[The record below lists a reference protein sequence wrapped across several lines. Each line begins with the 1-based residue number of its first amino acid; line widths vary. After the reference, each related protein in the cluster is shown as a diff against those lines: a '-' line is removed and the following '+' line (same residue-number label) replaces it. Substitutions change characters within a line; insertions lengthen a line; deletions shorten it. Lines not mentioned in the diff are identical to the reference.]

1 MTALSQSLA
10 DALGIETVA
19 VPQALLSAL
28 PTAIALAIK
37 EALPELRDCKAI
49 AGRFNLD
56 DLKDQSIAA
65 PAVLVSL
72 IKWGQAGGRSGQTQY
87 RAQIVAFIVTKD
99 ALGLQRDIA
108 AVNIAQAITALVDGN
123 TWGLE
128 ACGPAEAI
136 GFETLVTAAA
146 RKLAS
151 SLAVVTWTQ
160 PFVLTGE
167 AVSTITPQLYV
178 GIAPQIGI
186 GNEGDYVEI
195 GGQP

>member
-1 MTALSQSLA
+1 MTGLSQSLA
-10 DALGIETVA
+10 DALGIETMPSADNVM
-19 VPQALLSAL
+19 SAL
-28 PTAIALAIK
+28 PATIAAAIK
-37 EALPELRDCKAI
+37 MVLPELRDCKAI

-87 RAQIVAFIVTKD
+87 RAQIVAFVVTKD
-99 ALGLQRDIA
+99 TMGLQRDIA
-108 AVNIAQAITALVDGN
+108 AVNIAQAITALADGN
-123 TWGLE
+123 TWGLA

-160 PFVLTGE
+160 PFVLSRE
-167 AVSTITPQLYV
+167 ATSAITPQLYL
-178 GIAPQIGI
+178 GIAPEIGI
-186 GNEGDYVEI
+186 GNEGDYIEI

>member
-1 MTALSQSLA
+1 MSALSQSLA

-19 VPQALLSAL
+19 APQALLSAL

-37 EALPELRDCKAI
+37 TALPDLRDCKAI

-72 IKWGQAGGRSGQTQY
+72 IKWGQASGRSGQTQY

-99 ALGLQRDIA
+99 TMGLQRDVA
-108 AVNIAQAITALVDGN
+108 AVNIAQAVTALVDGN

-167 AVSTITPQLYV
+167 AISAITPALYLGISPEV
-178 GIAPQIGI
+178 GVGH
-186 GNEGDYVEI
+186 EDDYNQI

>member
-10 DALGIETVA
+10 EALGIETVA
-19 VPQALLSAL
+19 APEALLSAL
-28 PTAIALAIK
+28 PTAIALALK
-37 EALPELRDCKAI
+37 AVLPELRDCKAI

-72 IKWGQAGGRSGQTQY
+72 IKWGQASGRSGQTQY

-99 ALGLQRDIA
+99 TMGLQRDVA
-108 AVNIAQAITALVDGN
+108 AVNIAQAITALADGN

-167 AVSTITPQLYV
+167 AISVITPELYL
-178 GIAPQIGI
+178 GIAPEIGI
-186 GNEGDYVEI
+186 PHVDDYIQI
-195 GGQP
+195 GGQQ